1 MMPRWSERLSVLL
14 TACLTLAAC
23 SGSGA
28 ASTGSDGLPWWG
40 WLLIVLAIVLL
51 ALLIWGRLGRR
62 RGRRPDAAA
71 PRDMAVRVF
80 VPQPVPTAS
89 MAIPEPAEAEDSHVE
104 AGATAQAVEAA
115 SGPEDWYIEAS
126 AAARAAEGPPEL
138 PAAQESVEAEGG
150 QAEQRAAAQTVEAP
164 SGPRAAL
171 GAAEAE
177 DSHVEADAP
186 PETVEA
192 APFEA
197 PAAPEPVQTVM
208 VFEPDDLT
216 VLEGVGPKVS
226 ALLEGAG
233 ITTYISLA
241 IADVD
246 RLRGI
251 LVRANLPMISPATW
265 SEQAMLAAAG
275 KWEELATLQDELKGG
290 RRA

>member
-1 MMPRWSERLSVLL
+1 
-14 TACLTLAAC
+14 
-23 SGSGA
+23 
-28 ASTGSDGLPWWG
+28 
-40 WLLIVLAIVLL
+40 
-51 ALLIWGRLGRR
+51 
-62 RGRRPDAAA
+62 
-71 PRDMAVRVF
+71 
-80 VPQPVPTAS
+80 
-89 MAIPEPAEAEDSHVE
+89 MAIPEPVEAEDSHIE
-104 AGATAQAVEAA
+104 AGATAQAVKAP

-126 AAARAAEGPPEL
+126 AAAQGAEGPPES

-150 QAEQRAAAQTVEAP
+150 QAERRAAARTVEAP
-164 SGPRAAL
+164 SGPPAAPE
-171 GAAEAE
+171 AAEPQ
-177 DSHVEADAP
+177 DTRVEPDAP

-197 PAAPEPVQTVM
+197 PAAPELVQAVM

-216 VLEGVGPKVS
+216 VIEGIGPKVS
-226 ALLEGAG
+226 ALLDGAG
-233 ITTYISLA
+233 ITTYTGLA